1 MNEME
6 KIEVIDYNGKNIDGF
21 EEYVAKISEM
31 NIYFA
36 IYFKDIN
43 DPKIN
48 IDVNKV
54 EKLDKYLMKKGYQ
67 SEVLYFNMSFLQAYE
82 SYTINIQ
89 LEDDGRIWLRDMILK
104 YIKKIDLCRL
114 CDKYEYN
121 VPHDWIEN
129 VEENKIYDGLRRNMN
144 ATQKI
149 RELSKKYIETEDT
162 ENIDEICKIL
172 NIVVMPEREQIEFYW
187 ISDIKVNGMDQL
199 CIIEG
204 RHGYDH
210 AYYPIDEDL
219 YWRMKEVVERF
230 I

>member
-1 MNEME
+1 ME
-6 KIEVIDYNGKNIDGF
+6 KIEIIDYNGKNIDGF
-21 EEYVAKISEM
+21 KEYVAKISEM
-31 NIYFA
+31 NIYFT
-36 IYFKDIN
+36 IYYKDIDN
-43 DPKIN
+43 PKIN
-48 IDVNKV
+48 INANKV
-54 EKLDKYLMKKGYQ
+54 EELDKYLMKKGYH
-67 SEVLYFNMSFLQAYE
+67 SKALYFNMSSLQAYE
-82 SYTINIQ
+82 SYTIDIQ
-89 LEDDGRIWLRDMILK
+89 LENNGRIWLTDIILK
-104 YIKKIDLCRL
+104 YLTKINLCRL

-129 VEENKIYDGLRRNMN
+129 VEENKIYDGLRKNMN

-149 RELSKKYIETEDT
+149 IELSKKYIETEDT
-162 ENIDEICKIL
+162 ENIDEICEIL

-187 ISDIKVNGMDQL
+187 ISDIEVNGMNQL

-219 YWRMKEVVERF
+219 YWRIKEVVERF

>member
-1 MNEME
+1 MA
-6 KIEVIDYNGKNIDGF
+6 KIEVIDYNGKNTDGF
-21 EEYVAKISEM
+21 EEYVAKINEI
-31 NIYFA
+31 NVYFTIY
-36 IYFKDIN
+36 YKDIDN
-43 DPKIN
+43 PKIN
-48 IDVNKV
+48 INANKV
-54 EKLDKYLMKKGYQ
+54 EKLDKYLMKKGYH
-67 SEVLYFNMSFLQAYE
+67 SKALYFNMSFLQAYE
-82 SYTINIQ
+82 DYTIDIQ
-89 LEDDGRIWLRDMILK
+89 LENNGRIWLRDMILR

-129 VEENKIYDGLRRNMN
+129 VEEDKIYDGLRRNIN
-144 ATQKI
+144 VTQKI

-172 NIVVMPEREQIEFYW
+172 NIVVMPERKQIEFYW
-187 ISDIKVNGMDQL
+187 ISDIIVNGMDQL

>member
-1 MNEME
+1 ME
-6 KIEVIDYNGKNIDGF
+6 KIEIIDYNGKNIDGF

-31 NIYFA
+31 NIYFT

-82 SYTINIQ
+82 FYTINIQ

-172 NIVVMPEREQIEFYW
+172 NIVVMPERKQIEFYW
-187 ISDIKVNGMDQL
+187 ISDIKVNGMNQL

>member
-1 MNEME
+1 ME
-6 KIEVIDYNGKNIDGF
+6 KIEIIDYNGKNIDGF

-31 NIYFA
+31 NIYFT

-82 SYTINIQ
+82 FYTINIQ

-121 VPHDWIEN
+121 VPHDWIKN